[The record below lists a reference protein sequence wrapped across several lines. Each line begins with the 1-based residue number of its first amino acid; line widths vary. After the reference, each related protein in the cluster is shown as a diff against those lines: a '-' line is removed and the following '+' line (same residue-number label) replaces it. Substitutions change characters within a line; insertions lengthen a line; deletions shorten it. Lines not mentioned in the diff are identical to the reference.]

1 MLVSV
6 VFSFRN
12 EESNIHELINRVR
25 NVLLKANMEY
35 ELIFVNDD
43 STDKSL
49 EILKQQREEDK
60 NIKII
65 SMSRCFGVSPCVLA
79 GMEYSSGDA
88 VVYMDSDLQDPPELI
103 EKMIAKWQ
111 EGYEVVHTTRTKR
124 HGEHPLKML
133 VTRWAYKTINFMSEI
148 NIKENTG
155 DFKLLSRKV
164 VDQILKL
171 NEQDPFMRG
180 LPVWIGFKQEHV
192 YYERDARFA
201 GETHFS
207 IFSKGPTKEFLRGIV
222 SYSSSPLYFSFYAGL
237 LTCLVSVLLIGY
249 ALVIKMLGISGSE
262 GVSSIIIAISFF
274 SGITL
279 IINGIMG
286 LYIAKIYEQLKGRP
300 RYIVAD
306 SEGFESLKK

>member
-12 EESNIHELINRVR
+12 EENNIKELINRVR
-25 NVLLKANMEY
+25 AVFVKLNIDY
-35 ELIFVNDD
+35 ELVFVNDD
-43 STDKSL
+43 STDRSL
-49 EILKQQREEDK
+49 EILREEREADK

-79 GMEYSSGDA
+79 GMEYSTGDA

-103 EKMIAKWQ
+103 EKMIEQWQ
-111 EGYEVVHTTRTKR
+111 QGYEVVHTTRTKR

-133 VTRWAYKTINFMSEI
+133 VTRWAYRTINFVSEI

-171 NEQDPFMRG
+171 DEQDPFMRG
-180 LPVWIGFKQEHV
+180 LPVWVGFKQTHV

-207 IFSKGPTKEFLRGIV
+207 IFSKGPTKEFIRGIV
-222 SYSSSPLYFSFYAGL
+222 SYSSAPLYLSFYIGL
-237 LTCLVSVLLIGY
+237 LTCLISVMLIIY
-249 ALVIKMLGISGSE
+249 ALGLKFLDASAQ
-262 GVSSIIIAISFF
+262 GVPSIIILIAFF
-274 SGITL
+274 SGIIL

-306 SEGFESLKK
+306 TEGFDAAGK